1 MIISATTDASAPT
14 PTTVSVPNV
23 RVRVGSKTVRC
34 DFVLV
39 FLYDTVD
46 IRSSSMSC
54 PRGFGG
60 QTASVEITSS
70 EGYKFSG
77 VVKPPRKIMSMT
89 GGDVFG
95 GFMAN
100 VNLDSDPIVESGCGG
115 YGAEVFGNESTRV
128 FLTNIKMSHFYQN
141 SN

>member
-1 MIISATTDASAPT
+1 MMFSATTDAAAPT

-23 RVRVGSKTVRC
+23 RVRIGSRTVRC

-46 IRSSSMSC
+46 IQSSSMSC

-89 GGDVFG
+89 GGDIFG
-95 GFMAN
+95 GFVAN
-100 VNLDSDPIVESGCGG
+100 VNLETDPIVAHGCGG
-115 YGAEVFGNESTRV
+115 YRAEEFDNGTRV
-128 FLTNIKMSHFYQN
+128 LKEFLMSYFY
-141 SN
+141 

>member
-1 MIISATTDASAPT
+1 MIFSATTDAAAPT

-23 RVRVGSKTVRC
+23 RVRVGSRTVKC

-60 QTASVEITSS
+60 QTGNVEITSS

-100 VNLDSDPIVESGCGG
+100 VNLDSDPIVEIGCGG
-115 YGAEVFGNESTRV
+115 YGAELFGNESTRV
-128 FLTNIKMSHFYQN
+128 FLTKINVTFLSKF
-141 SN
+141 

>member
-1 MIISATTDASAPT
+1 MIFSATTDAAAPT
-14 PTTVSVPNV
+14 PTTVSVSNV
-23 RVRVGSKTVRC
+23 MVRVGAKKVKC

-77 VVKPPRKIMSMT
+77 VVKPPRKIMSMS
-89 GGDVFG
+89 GGDIFG

-100 VNLDSDPIVESGCGG
+100 VNLETDPIVESGCGG

-128 FLTNIKMSHFYQN
+128 FLTNTSMSHFYQN